1 MVWPWACAWQW
12 HARARGNATRMRVAT
27 NRAGILLA
35 IMRPGQLKRNG
46 DLYSYK
52 ILPSSIA
59 MCDTDYWCWSLHFIL
74 HAEWWLFNNV
84 GDMYD
89 LALVV
94 GNIVW
99 ILLLQAPVLILFGQ
113 VNSVMILYK
122 VGACSF
128 WGKSGIFWA
137 IHPIFWG
144 ESKIFGT
151 HISEKT
157 WTVNRSS
164 CLMLFQKVMPQ
175 KCQ

>member
-1 MVWPWACAWQW
+1 
-12 HARARGNATRMRVAT
+12 
-27 NRAGILLA
+27 
-35 IMRPGQLKRNG
+35 
-46 DLYSYK
+46 
-52 ILPSSIA
+52 
-59 MCDTDYWCWSLHFIL
+59 
-74 HAEWWLFNNV
+74 
-84 GDMYD
+84 MYD

-157 WTVNRSS
+157 
-164 CLMLFQKVMPQ
+164 
-175 KCQ
+175 